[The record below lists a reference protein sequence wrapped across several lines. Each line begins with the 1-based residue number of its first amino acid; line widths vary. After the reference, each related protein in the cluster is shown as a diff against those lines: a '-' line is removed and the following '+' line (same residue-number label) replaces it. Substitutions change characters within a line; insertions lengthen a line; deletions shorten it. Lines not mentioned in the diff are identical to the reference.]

1 VDADGVALAAIQALY
16 KLSQDKDKQITK
28 LRQEVD
34 ELRARLLRLEQGV
47 LNR

>member
-1 VDADGVALAAIQALY
+1 MCGGVAGHAIQPLY

-28 LRQEVD
+28 LRQQVD
-34 ELRARLLRLEQGV
+34 ELRARLARLEQAV